1 MNIVVF
7 FFYVLSLLPGGS
19 STLHAIVKNEQN
31 SCSLSIQNL
40 TKNKPLQFSNDDQT
54 ITLFDEI
61 DLDLEEDYHSRD
73 DANDGNKTILFSDK
87 YNLSN
92 RWYSSQAILFVLN
105 YFNNRFETSPPF
117 LGNSYPIYIS
127 QRVLRI

>member
-7 FFYVLSLLPGGS
+7 FLYVFSLLPGGGS
-19 STLHAIVKNEQN
+19 FLHAIAKNEQN

-40 TKNKPLQFSNDDQT
+40 TKNRPVKFSNDDRK
-54 ITLFDEI
+54 ITLFEEI
-61 DLDLEEDYHSRD
+61 DIDLEEDYHNAD
-73 DANDGNKTILFSDK
+73 DASDGNKTIFFSDK
-87 YNLSN
+87 YTLPNP
-92 RWYSSQAILFVLN
+92 WFSSQAKLFVLN